1 MNCCNKVKSY
11 GGNKRFSGM
20 RGDQLRSAIEKEIG
34 TPLRGKNDEIT
45 HLVKNFE
52 VFADQDSL
60 ELHKEAFK

>member
-1 MNCCNKVKSY
+1 
-11 GGNKRFSGM
+11 M